1 VRHPSAYRCGL
12 LGRTASVEHFSAA
25 GTTNAEGL
33 NGFSCRRKTRIPEFR
48 HMPKMQRL
56 KGEQD
61 FCPGLTLKA
70 LISKRPYQTYL

>member
-1 VRHPSAYRCGL
+1 
-12 LGRTASVEHFSAA
+12 
-25 GTTNAEGL
+25 
-33 NGFSCRRKTRIPEFR
+33 
-48 HMPKMQRL
+48 MPKMQRL